1 MRKPRTRKLIVEPNA
16 EIIPAL
22 APVWNPQPLPPP
34 AVDPEFYHL
43 GPIQRSAESIRYS
56 ILSFEF
62 WISKNGQ
69 VREWLRHNSRLA
81 AWLVIPAIL
90 VLPLMAIIVVQA
102 GAIVAALI
110 GIAGGLAI
118 LPIVALLAFIAFK
131 KVIQIIQVLRG
142 AK

>member
-1 MRKPRTRKLIVEPNA
+1 M
-16 EIIPAL
+16 
-22 APVWNPQPLPPP
+22 
-34 AVDPEFYHL
+34 VDPDFDQL
-43 GPIQRSAESIRYS
+43 DSIQRSAESIRFS

-81 AWLVIPAIL
+81 AWLAIPTLLI
-90 VLPLMAIIVVQA
+90 LPLVGMIAVQA

-110 GIAGGLAI
+110 GIAGGMVI